1 MSIHTADVIIIGAGC
16 HPERAALFE
25 FGLRRQFGL
34 QIEPEPLGVAGQRK
48 FGLRIIHENDMAHPG
63 SRGASSDAR
72 CLDDRHPG
80 SSGQRA
86 PGRSQAKGCGRC
98 PEKIRL
104 FTRRGALRPKRWIRA
119 AAWVSAK
126 AVFAA
131 RPPSFCLAGDLTP
144 SGRRSFRSNSA
155 TSLSPSQFHPA
166 AVASNRSSP
175 SGISAASR
183 LCATLAKLLTIRVR
197 IPRKIFCRYSCWVT
211 DGQKPFL

>member
-48 FGLRIIHENDMAHPG
+48 FGLRIIHENDM
-63 SRGASSDAR
+63 
-72 CLDDRHPG
+72 
-80 SSGQRA
+80 
-86 PGRSQAKGCGRC
+86 
-98 PEKIRL
+98 
-104 FTRRGALRPKRWIRA
+104 ALRPKRWIRA